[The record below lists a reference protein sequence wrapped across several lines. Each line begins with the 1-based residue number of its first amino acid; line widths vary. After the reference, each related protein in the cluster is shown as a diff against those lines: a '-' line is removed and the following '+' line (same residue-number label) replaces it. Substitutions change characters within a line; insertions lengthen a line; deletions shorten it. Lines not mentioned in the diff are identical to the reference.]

1 MVVPRFILLT
11 RMDFVILPVIS
22 NLNLF
27 LSGTV
32 LGVKCAD
39 HSADNETRPTPV
51 GGGSQAGHDFGS

>member
-1 MVVPRFILLT
+1 MVVPKFILLIG
-11 RMDFVILPVIS
+11 MNFVIFPVPS

-51 GGGSQAGHDFGS
+51 GGGSQASHNFGS